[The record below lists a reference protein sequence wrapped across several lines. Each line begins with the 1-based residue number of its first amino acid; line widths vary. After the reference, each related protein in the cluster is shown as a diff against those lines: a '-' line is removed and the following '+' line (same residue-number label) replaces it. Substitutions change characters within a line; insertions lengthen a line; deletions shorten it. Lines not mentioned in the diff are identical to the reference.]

1 MPDAAPGGTV
11 RLISARSSEV
21 STMSAARTF
30 SSRCLRDF
38 APGIGT
44 MKIPAR
50 ERRAIG
56 QAMASC
62 ARVAF
67 FPRDGLKR

>member
-1 MPDAAPGGTV
+1 M
-11 RLISARSSEV
+11 RSISARSSDV
-21 STMSAARTF
+21 SAMSAARTF

-44 MKIPAR
+44 MKTPAR
-50 ERRAIG
+50 EPRAIG

-62 ARVAF
+62 ASVAF